1 MEDLSGLPKDESKI
15 ENLQIYIKIRNNSL
29 KKSVMLLEKIRS
41 RMGGIEF
48 QKNKSNNE
56 NIINHGQGPHVL

>member
-1 MEDLSGLPKDESKI
+1 
-15 ENLQIYIKIRNNSL
+15 
-29 KKSVMLLEKIRS
+29 MLLEKIRS
-41 RMGGIEF
+41 FMGGIEF